1 MESKRTRSVKRKD
14 EAKGRVLKGA
24 LKRSRAILES
34 SGEEEVDLDLP
45 TEILENSKMAETLEA
60 IREMSRVVADGM
72 NKQMEGL
79 NRQME
84 LMRVREEANDERY
97 RALVEGQQK
106 YHREDTE
113 TLAAQFEK
121 IRAEKE
127 QARGRQTQRLP
138 NFDGVMMEYDE
149 WVEKAEAVAKC
160 NDWDLTKL
168 LENLPT
174 TFTGQ
179 AKRSFDSLTAEDKST
194 KETLFNAMR
203 LKLDPQAE
211 KKNRELFML
220 AKKGPNESSMQF
232 VDRLR
237 QYIRRWGGDP
247 TQDFA
252 IEMLKYKTYD
262 SLNSTDRKILNAT
275 VDHSED
281 LDKIIQKADA
291 MTMTVQPG
299 MIGAVTDTKQNSGE
313 AKQNEGR
320 QNQQG
325 QGREQQGQRLLTCF
339 QCGVQG
345 HKKVDCWQYQQGN
358 GQDWYQNNW
367 QGPNANGGRQQYQQ
381 MRPPFQPGRP
391 PFQPRRPPFQPMRPP
406 FQMRPPQQ
414 REQQQ
419 MQRQPHQELG
429 PFNNFMV
436 NGQNDENVVPNG
448 QGQQPQG
455 ERLLGQ
461 NIGGRDQ
468 PNAGQHL
475 N

>member
-1 MESKRTRSVKRKD
+1 
-14 EAKGRVLKGA
+14 
-24 LKRSRAILES
+24 
-34 SGEEEVDLDLP
+34 
-45 TEILENSKMAETLEA
+45 
-60 IREMSRVVADGM
+60 
-72 NKQMEGL
+72 
-79 NRQME
+79 
-84 LMRVREEANDERY
+84 
-97 RALVEGQQK
+97 
-106 YHREDTE
+106 
-113 TLAAQFEK
+113 
-121 IRAEKE
+121 
-127 QARGRQTQRLP
+127 
-138 NFDGVMMEYDE
+138 
-149 WVEKAEAVAKC
+149 
-160 NDWDLTKL
+160 
-168 LENLPT
+168 
-174 TFTGQ
+174 
-179 AKRSFDSLTAEDKST
+179 
-194 KETLFNAMR
+194 
-203 LKLDPQAE
+203 
-211 KKNRELFML
+211 
-220 AKKGPNESSMQF
+220 
-232 VDRLR
+232 
-237 QYIRRWGGDP
+237 
-247 TQDFA
+247 
-252 IEMLKYKTYD
+252 
-262 SLNSTDRKILNAT
+262 
-275 VDHSED
+275 
-281 LDKIIQKADA
+281 

-419 MQRQPHQELG
+419 MHRQPHQELG

-436 NGQNDENVVPNG
+436 NGQNNENVMPNG